1 MICTPSYI
9 ASPTSAMLTAVKE
22 SVASQPLTNRR
33 QIIEAL
39 ESAHED
45 GVEYWARFG
54 TPAFFA
60 PMGSQW
66 SPAEHVRHLTR
77 SMSPLLPVLT
87 VPRVALRVAFG
98 APTSPSRSFEQIA
111 ASYERVL
118 VAGGTAGR
126 YTPSPEKE
134 NGGDIRRNAIMDH
147 HSETLR
153 GLTQAM
159 ERWSEVQLD
168 AHRLP
173 HPLLGKLTVREMM
186 LFTLLHNRH
195 HVEVAERRWIEAGL
209 TRHG

>member
-1 MICTPSYI
+1 MLI
-9 ASPTSAMLTAVKE
+9 AMQV
-22 SVASQPLTNRR
+22 SVVVEALANRR

-39 ESAHED
+39 ESVHED
-45 GVEYWARFG
+45 GVEYWARFD

-60 PMGSQW
+60 SMGAHW
-66 SPAEHVRHLTR
+66 SAAEHVRHLTR
-77 SMSPLLPVLT
+77 SMAPLLPVLRM
-87 VPRVALRVAFG
+87 PRVALRVAFG
-98 APTSPSRSFEQIA
+98 SPTSPSRSVEQIA
-111 ASYERVL
+111 ASYAL
-118 VAGGTAGR
+118 ALAAGGTAGR

-134 NGGDIRRNAIMDH
+134 SGGDVRRNAIMDH

-159 ERWSEVQLD
+159 ERWSEAELD

-173 HPLLGKLTVREMM
+173 HPLLGRLTVREMM
-186 LFTLLHNRH
+186 LFALLHNRH